1 MIKSESIRIL
11 IADDHKLFRSGIISL
26 LDDEPDIHVINEAEN
41 GQELIDCYPEF
52 KPDMLLLDI
61 SMPFINGV
69 EAFKIIKKTDPDVKA
84 LFLTMY
90 EGDEYIYYTMKI
102 GAKGLIG
109 KNTMKGELVYAIKSI
124 SEGNRY
130 FGKNCSE
137 EQLKEID
144 KKYRQIVIDELD
156 DFAQLTRTE
165 KSILEYIS
173 KGMTSQEIADTLE
186 CSKKNVDYHRS
197 KVMQRLSIKTSP
209 ELISYAVRY
218 SMVNKLAEK

>member
-26 LDDEPDIHVINEAEN
+26 LDDEPEIHVVNEAEN
-41 GQELIDCYPEF
+41 GQELIDTYPLF
-52 KPDMLLLDI
+52 KPDILLLDI

-69 EAFKIIKKTDPDVKA
+69 EAFKIIKKSDPNVKA

-124 SEGNRY
+124 FEGNRY
-130 FGKNCSE
+130 FGKNCNE

-156 DFAQLTRTE
+156 DFVQLTTTE

-209 ELISYAVRY
+209 ELISYAVRF
-218 SMVNKLAEK
+218 SMVNKMSEK